1 MAQPFST
8 VAVVGAGYMGTGI
21 AQSLALCGIDV
32 RVMRRHSRAGG
43 GRGGADPR
51 RPHGRV
57 EAGRAPAGTVEDAGA
72 HLSAVGDLAAAVA
85 GADYVQEVVTESL
98 DVKRVVLAQ
107 ISAAAPETAVIAS
120 NTSTIPLKRM
130 VGAVANPERFLIVHW
145 SNPAHSIP
153 GVEIVV
159 GPDTSPAVVE
169 SVNAML
175 AVAGR
180 VGAVVGDVPGFVL
193 NRLQYALV
201 REALLVVEEGVA
213 TPEAVDTLMRTILG
227 FRMPFVP
234 PLTML
239 DMAGL
244 DVYVS
249 GFGIM
254 EEAFG
259 ERLSAPPGPQGRR
272 GRRPARH
279 EERPRSVAGLPAR
292 GGGRDRR
299 VARAGLRPDEAGPR
313 RDRTHPASESER
325 AMSAT
330 ATTATTTTPTAD
342 TWPIGAATLM
352 FGGTTADGRDVTT
365 AGPSAWRGPFAEIAE
380 AGFTE
385 VDLMS
390 SFIRIG
396 DLDAG
401 GRSDLSRTLEEFGLT
416 ISTVPVA
423 RRSILDPDPD
433 RAAANLDFALDT
445 VRAAADLGISM
456 VCLGPAPAADP
467 GAAGGAL
474 VLAGAGR
481 GEPGRPGGL
490 GPRPW
495 TASPPSATRPV
506 VWACRSPSRCTRGPT
521 SARPSPRCGSS
532 GHRPRQRRSLP
543 GHRQHRQAAPRGR
556 GLADDA
562 RADAPP
568 HQLLAAEELPA

>member
-21 AQSLALCGIDV
+21 AQSLAVCGMEV
-32 RVMRRHSRAGG
+32 RVCDATLELAEAGVA
-43 GRGGADPR
+43 RILADLTAD
-51 RPHGRV
+51 V
-57 EAGRAPAGTVEDAGA
+57 EAGRAPAGTVEDARA

-98 DVKRVVLAQ
+98 DVKRVVLSQ

-120 NTSTIPLKRM
+120 NTSTIPLNRM

-175 AVAGR
+175 GVAGR

-249 GFGIM
+249 GFAIV

-259 ERLSAPPGPQGRR
+259 ERLSAPQILKD
-272 GRRPARH
+272 A
-279 EERPRSVAGLPAR
+279 V
-292 GGGRDRR
+292 
-299 VARAGLRPDEAGPR
+299 
-313 RDRTHPASESER
+313 
-325 AMSAT
+325 
-330 ATTATTTTPTAD
+330 
-342 TWPIGAATLM
+342 
-352 FGGTTADGRDVTT
+352 ADGRH
-365 AGPSAWRGPFAEIAE
+365 G
-380 AGFTE
+380 
-385 VDLMS
+385 MK
-390 SFIRIG
+390 
-396 DLDAG
+396 
-401 GRSDLSRTLEEFGLT
+401 
-416 ISTVPVA
+416 
-423 RRSILDPDPD
+423 
-433 RAAANLDFALDT
+433 N
-445 VRAAADLGISM
+445 
-456 VCLGPAPAADP
+456 
-467 GAAGGAL
+467 
-474 VLAGAGR
+474 
-481 GEPGRPGGL
+481 
-490 GPRPW
+490 
-495 TASPPSATRPV
+495 
-506 VWACRSPSRCTRGPT
+506 
-521 SARPSPRCGSS
+521 
-532 GHRPRQRRSLP
+532 
-543 GHRQHRQAAPRGR
+543 GR
-556 GLADDA
+556 GLWRDYPPEAVAEIVEWRGRAYA
-562 RADAPP
+562 RMKEVLDELGPIPLPERSAP
-568 HQLLAAEELPA
+568 